1 MPEFGMFGGL
11 KGFFGLGIKNET
23 FKPNIAFASFNFLR
37 WDINYFYL
45 FWLCG
50 IKYVNLS
57 LLHLNQVV
65 KGWAV
70 YFCLP
75 ALSSPPLKT
84 SLATPSTATLMSR
97 ILSWT
102 SLSPTV
108 SWPTPSLWDPPKKMM
123 EACTF
128 TTSQLVK
135 DLGER
140 IRGILARWPTQMMC
154 HCQFFTQTYHDLIPP
169 ITGVLPVGGL
179 DAGLASWSLL
189 STLAGMETSWRGKG
203 KWTIELISGANLKNP
218 LQNASCTGWIFLTVP
233 TQKILSASR

>member
-11 KGFFGLGIKNET
+11 KGFFGLGVKNET

-57 LLHLNQVV
+57 HLHLNQVV

-108 SWPTPSLWDPPKKMM
+108 SWPTPSLWGPPKKMM

-154 HCQFFTQTYHDLIPP
+154 HCQFFTQTSR
-169 ITGVLPVGGL
+169 V
-179 DAGLASWSLL
+179 S
-189 STLAGMETSWRGKG
+189 
-203 KWTIELISGANLKNP
+203 
-218 LQNASCTGWIFLTVP
+218 
-233 TQKILSASR
+233 ILRY